1 MISAK
6 TVLKVLLHTTC
17 SSCRASFKDNLQ
29 FSVWSWCYSFE
40 EGGWKGWEGKRER
53 EGRWEAQTLLS
64 YLAKKNCSLF
74 DFFSW
79 SLWES
84 HFPAEAHHCS
94 SLLWSV
100 CSHTHTH
107 TQTYREH
114 TLYVCENLINYT
126 QHRYTQTH
134 FLKRTSKSL
143 CDGLWCFFFCYIK
156 WLFCWLNNR
165 KLLLANCWWQE
176 YVNTAV

>member
-107 TQTYREH
+107 TRRHIENILCMCVRTWLTTHNIGTLRH
-114 TLYVCENLINYT
+114 TFSKEQVNPCVTVCDVFFLLY
-126 QHRYTQTH
+126 
-134 FLKRTSKSL
+134 
-143 CDGLWCFFFCYIK
+143 
-156 WLFCWLNNR
+156 
-165 KLLLANCWWQE
+165 
-176 YVNTAV
+176 